1 MSSKKSYKKQRHFYS
16 DFEKSER
23 RQRKTNRIR
32 KSDTCSVRD
41 LALNHIAG
49 YFDEKVIPNDKRSEF
64 RWLLK
69 IQDNWPSICGPLLAG
84 YLRPHS
90 FFPGKLVIE
99 ASSGLFLE
107 QARLIEK
114 QFLSRV
120 QKVVP
125 EAEINQ
131 FEFKVGEFD
140 YSSAPMSKIDYSER
154 KHLRAKRLRDSGL

>member
-32 KSDTCSVRD
+32 KSDTGSVRD

-69 IQDNWPSICGPLLAG
+69 IQDNWPNICGPLLAG

-90 FFPGKLVIE
+90 FFPGKLVLD

-114 QFLSRV
+114 QFLSWYKKLSQR
-120 QKVVP
+120 QRST
-125 EAEINQ
+125 NLN
-131 FEFKVGEFD
+131 
-140 YSSAPMSKIDYSER
+140 SKLVNSII
-154 KHLRAKRLRDSGL
+154 ARLQ

>member
-1 MSSKKSYKKQRHFYS
+1 MNRTKSYTKQRHFYT

-23 RQRKTNRIR
+23 RLRKTKKIR

-49 YFDEKVIPNDKRSEF
+49 FFDDKVIPNDKRSEF

-69 IQDNWPSICGPLLAG
+69 VQDNWTKICGPLLAG

-90 FFPGKLVIE
+90 FHPDKLLIE

-120 QKVVP
+120 QEVVP
-125 EAEINQ
+125 EANINQ
-131 FEFKVGEFD
+131 FEFKVGEFE
-140 YSSAPMSKIDYSER
+140 SSPIPMKKTDHSAQ
-154 KHLRAKRLRDSGL
+154 KHERAKRLRESGH

>member
-1 MSSKKSYKKQRHFYS
+1 MNRTKSYTKRRHFYT

-23 RQRKTNRIR
+23 RQRKTKKTRE
-32 KSDTCSVRD
+32 SVTCSVRD

-49 YFDEKVIPNDKRSEF
+49 FFDEKVIPNDKRSEF

-69 IQDNWPSICGPLLAG
+69 VQDNWTKICGPLLAG

-90 FFPGKLVIE
+90 FHPEKLIIE

-120 QKVVP
+120 QEVVP
-125 EAEINQ
+125 EANIDK
-131 FEFKVGEFD
+131 FEFKVGEFE
-140 YSSAPMSKIDYSER
+140 SSPIHTKKNDYSEQ
-154 KHLRAKRLRDSGL
+154 KHHRAKLLREFRH

>member
-1 MSSKKSYKKQRHFYS
+1 MNPSKAYKKQRHFYT

-23 RQRKTNRIR
+23 RQRKIKKIR
-32 KSDTCSVRD
+32 KSDTSSVRD

-49 YFDEKVIPNDKRSEF
+49 FFDDKVIPNDKRSEF

-69 IQDNWPSICGPLLAG
+69 VQDNWTKICGPLLAG

-90 FFPGKLVIE
+90 FHAEKLVIE
-99 ASSGLFLE
+99 ANSGLFLE

-120 QKVVP
+120 QKVIP
-125 EAEINQ
+125 EAKVNQ
-131 FEFKVGEFD
+131 FEFKVGDFE
-140 YSSAPMSKIDYSER
+140 SSPHPASKNNYSEQ
-154 KHLRAKRLRDSGL
+154 KQQRAKRLRESGH